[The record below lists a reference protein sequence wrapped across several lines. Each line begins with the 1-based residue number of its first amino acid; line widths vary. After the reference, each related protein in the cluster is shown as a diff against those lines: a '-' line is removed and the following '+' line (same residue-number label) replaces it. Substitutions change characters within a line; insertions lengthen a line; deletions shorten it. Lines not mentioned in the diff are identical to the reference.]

1 MVRTTASGISGP
13 ADLAG
18 KTVGELGIYGQDSG
32 VSAKGILMDEYGFKP
47 EQCRW
52 VIGGLDRPLDPCD
65 FVPRPHPADV
75 EVTVAPDGKALGRC
89 AAIETCLRYHVEQGL
104 SERRWT
110 VQEVFAPDLLGTGLE
125 QQPNGQWR

>member
-75 EVTVAPDGKALGRC
+75 EVTVAPDGKALGPMRGDRDVPAVSRRAGPVR
-89 AAIETCLRYHVEQGL
+89 AAVDGAGSLRAGPARH
-104 SERRWT
+104 
-110 VQEVFAPDLLGTGLE
+110 GT
-125 QQPNGQWR
+125 